1 MSLILT
7 LEEEKLEGMQWKDKS
22 TRAGSRNGWEKA
34 SSKVGMV
41 RASPQLREAKRTG
54 VVSSVEEKAQGEI
67 QFTRYVQ
74 IFHRQV
80 EASICL
86 LYFFNKFIVPM
97 KSDGLKIAA
106 GEIVEEIRPT
116 SVRSG
121 FGGADLAWRK
131 ENGLNDFFQ
140 GPPILL

>member
-7 LEEEKLEGMQWKDKS
+7 LEEEKLEGMQWKDKG

-41 RASPQLREAKRTG
+41 QASPQLREAKRTG

-86 LYFFNKFIVPM
+86 LFF
-97 KSDGLKIAA
+97 L
-106 GEIVEEIRPT
+106 T
-116 SVRSG
+116 SS
-121 FGGADLAWRK
+121 LC
-131 ENGLNDFFQ
+131 
-140 GPPILL
+140 P